1 MLRSGALSAKEA
13 SYRFGAF
20 SVDPTAYTLRYAG
33 EPVPISPRPFD
44 LLVHLLRNPE
54 RLVTKDELLDALWP
68 GVIVTENTL
77 TQAVSDLRRALHDTP
92 GAPHCIETVPRRG
105 YRWIA
110 AIERA
115 PHPGEPVRPQSPAR
129 AIAVTDFASLTGD
142 GSLDWL
148 GPGIAETVTN
158 DLRALDGLQVIDR
171 WQVVEAAGDAGRA
184 PIAVAAAVEADLV
197 VAGSYQR
204 AADRLRVTARI
215 LESRTGDTVA
225 TAKADG
231 PLDAIFEIE
240 DQIVRQLSV
249 RLGLVVDAGQSA
261 APDTSS
267 LDAYRAGTE
276 GYVQLQSLD
285 ARFLPAAVES
295 FERAIALDQSYAM
308 AYAGLAN
315 AEHALYEQTRAANR
329 PDRARLE
336 SALRNAHRAVEL
348 NERLPGAHATLGFLL
363 VSAGRRAEALSAARR
378 AVALEPQNW
387 MHLFILGHAS
397 WGGERLRAQDR
408 ALARYSE
415 FAFAHFSMA
424 MVHVARNELS
434 VAERVLREGTAIQ
447 DRQLGRRQRLPASGL
462 HWLLGCARLRQGDV
476 DEALREFDREL
487 DHSRSNYLY
496 AQEYALASR
505 VGRGF
510 ALIGRGACDAARGSF
525 RAVLD
530 EQPDHARAHLGLAR
544 IAGAG
549 RRDHEMEAALSLAEK
564 AIAELDRGG
573 RIAEAAVTRAC
584 ALVLR
589 GRADE
594 AVRRLEEL
602 LTDAPTAFAGWTIPV
617 EPLLE
622 PLGQSPGFARV
633 LTRLADRAG

>member
-1 MLRSGALSAKEA
+1 MSAQDA
-13 SYRFGAF
+13 SYRFGGF
-20 SVDPTAYTLRYAG
+20 SVDPAAYTLRYAG
-33 EPVPISPRPFD
+33 ELVPISPRPFD
-44 LLVHLLRNPE
+44 LLVYLLRNPE

-68 GVIVTENTL
+68 GVVVTENTL
-77 TQAVSDLRRALHDTP
+77 TQAVSDLRRALRDTP
-92 GAPHCIETVPRRG
+92 GAPRCIETVPRRG

-110 AIERA
+110 VIE
-115 PHPGEPVRPQSPAR
+115 PDGHPLEAVRPRSHVR

-142 GSLDWL
+142 GALDWL

-158 DLRALDGLQVIDR
+158 DLRGLDGLQVVDR
-171 WQVVEAAGDAGRA
+171 WRVVEAAGDAGRS
-184 PIAVAAAVEADLV
+184 PIAVAAAVEADLL

-215 LESRTGDTVA
+215 LDSRTRDTVA

-249 RLGLVVDAGQSA
+249 RLGLTVDAGQPT

-285 ARFLPAAVES
+285 ARLLPVAVES

-315 AEHALYEQTRAANR
+315 AEHALYELTRAANR

-336 SALRNAHRAVEL
+336 SALRNAQRAVEL

-363 VSAGRRAEALSAARR
+363 VSAGRPSEALSAARR
-378 AVALEPQNW
+378 AVTLEPQNW

-397 WGGERLRAQDR
+397 WGGERLRAQER

-447 DRQLGRRQRLPASGL
+447 DRQLGRRRRLPSSGL

-487 DHSRSNYLY
+487 HHSRGDYLY
-496 AQEYALASR
+496 AQEYALASQ

-510 ALIGRGACDAARGSF
+510 AFISRGEYDAARDSF

-549 RRDHEMEAALSLAEK
+549 KRNHEMGAALSLAEQ

-573 RIAEAAVTRAC
+573 RIAEAAVTRAS

-589 GRADE
+589 SLSDE
-594 AVRRLEEL
+594 AVVQLDAL

-622 PLGQSPGFARV
+622 PLGRNAGFDRV
-633 LTRLADRAG
+633 LTRLADRAR